1 MFEPFEGSLCHVSDA
16 VLTGTF
22 PSGHIYGATL
32 EEELQA
38 AAERIH
44 ELNLKQPGLKNLLRS
59 KGIGD
64 NRLDADRTLRHISC
78 PEGALS
84 D

>member
-1 MFEPFEGSLCHVSDA
+1 MSDT

-38 AAERIH
+38 ATERIH

-64 NRLDADRTLRHISC
+64 N
-78 PEGALS
+78 ALIAS
-84 D
+84 MLIGRSAINHPRKGR